1 MYHAWGT
8 QTAYEI
14 STKEKK
20 KKDPEC
26 KIPLLRSYRR
36 RKHNIKMAKT

>member
-20 KKDPEC
+20 TLNARSLFGD
-26 KIPLLRSYRR
+26 LRVEGSMIL
-36 RKHNIKMAKT
+36 KW